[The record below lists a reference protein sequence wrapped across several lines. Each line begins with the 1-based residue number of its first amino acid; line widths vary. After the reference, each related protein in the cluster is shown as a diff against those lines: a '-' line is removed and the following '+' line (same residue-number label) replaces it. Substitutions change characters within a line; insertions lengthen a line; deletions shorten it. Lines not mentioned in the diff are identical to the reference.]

1 MKHPTIKR
9 GSLIL
14 ALAALGATTLAGCH
28 RTTEDA
34 SVQPAAAAPTVD
46 PAEQSAL
53 QTFYQQKPTWTPCG
67 ELQCA
72 TLTVPMDYAHPENG
86 QTFTLPLARKAAADP
101 AQRIGSLVFDPGGP
115 GESGVGQLKDGALSS
130 FSERTRARFDIVG
143 FDPRGVAGSKPAIDC
158 GPSDATDQD
167 QPASDDTPTSVY
179 PTTDAERNAALADA
193 ARQVAA
199 CKAHSGAILPHVGT
213 LDAARDL
220 DVLRAALGD
229 DKLSYLGWS
238 YGTYLGTVYG
248 ELFPHRVRALVL
260 DGAMDPSLTWSE
272 QTLQQGKAFQ
282 KAVDDYAQQCATVA
296 HDACPATTPDGIR
309 KVITDLYARTS
320 KHPLRIKGTTER
332 LDENLLLTA
341 VTTSMYT
348 PEAQWPDLS
357 EALRAAHNG
366 DGTKLAE
373 LASPGISTQDNNSD
387 DSPDDSPDAGSDLSD
402 TAEQAP
408 DNSSVAITAVNCLDQ
423 PHPSDPQPYWDLME
437 RANKEAGAIGTSTVL
452 AELTCKDWPAGQQQP
467 HRVHADGL
475 PPVLVVGTTGDPAT
489 LYPWAQSLAAQLPG
503 GMLLTYN
510 GLGHT
515 AYGRSNACVTDA
527 VDAYLTDL
535 KPVPSG
541 TTC

>member
-14 ALAALGATTLAGCH
+14 ALAVLGATTLAGCH
-28 RTTEDA
+28 DA
-34 SVQPAAAAPTVD
+34 TQDAPAQPTAAAAPTAD

-53 QTFYQQKPTWTPCG
+53 QAFYQQKPTWTRCG

-86 QTFTLPLARKAAADP
+86 QTFILPLAKKAAADP
-101 AQRIGSLVFDPGGP
+101 AQRIGSLVFNPGGP
-115 GESGVGQLKDGALSS
+115 GESGAGELKDGALSS
-130 FSERTRARFDIVG
+130 FSERTRARFDIVS

-167 QPASDDTPTSVY
+167 QPASDDTSTSTY
-179 PTTDAERNAALADA
+179 PTTDAERSAALADA
-193 ARQVAA
+193 ARRVAA

-213 LDAARDL
+213 LDAARDM

-229 DKLSYLGWS
+229 EKLSYLGWS
-238 YGTYLGTVYG
+238 YGTYLGTAYG

-260 DGAMDPSLTWSE
+260 DGAVDPSLTWSE
-272 QTLQQGKAFQ
+272 LALQQGKAFQ
-282 KAVDDYAQQCATVA
+282 KSVDDYAQQCAAVV

-309 KVITDLYARTS
+309 KMITDLYARTS

-332 LDENLLLTA
+332 LNEDLLLTA
-341 VTTSMYT
+341 VTKSMYS
-348 PEAQWPDLS
+348 PETQWQDLS

-387 DSPDDSPDAGSDLSD
+387 NSPGAGSDPSA

-408 DNSSVAITAVNCLDQ
+408 DNSSVAITAVNCLDH
-423 PHPSDPQPYWDLME
+423 PHPSDPQPYWDLTE
-437 RANKEAGAIGTSTVL
+437 RANKEAGAIGASTVL

-489 LYPWAQSLAAQLPG
+489 PYSWSQGLATQLPG
-503 GMLLTYN
+503 GMLLTYK